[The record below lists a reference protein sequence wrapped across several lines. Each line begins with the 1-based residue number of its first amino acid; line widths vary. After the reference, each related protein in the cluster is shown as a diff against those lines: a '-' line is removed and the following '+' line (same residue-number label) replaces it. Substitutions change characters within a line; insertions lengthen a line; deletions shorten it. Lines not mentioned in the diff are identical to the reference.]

1 LTNGA
6 AVGDGVDMSAQ
17 EENGAGGGSLIETL
31 DAYLAEVPERDQA
44 DALHQVFYGFYT
56 RIAIIDR
63 TTHELASWARSYAGK
78 TPDAPAPLAEAMR
91 DNAVYVGQELFTGR
105 VRAMTAL
112 AYISKRLAET
122 AKRSPPAGPYTLTQ
136 AVAFDEEAGRMRT
149 YDLSRPGE
157 HPDLPYDP
165 LSYDPHAE

>member
-1 LTNGA
+1 
-6 AVGDGVDMSAQ
+6 MSTQ

-31 DAYLAEVPERDQA
+31 DAYLVEVPEADQA

-63 TTHELASWARSYAGK
+63 TTYELATWAKSYAGR
-78 TPDAPAPLAEAMR
+78 TPDAPPPLAEALR

-122 AKRSPPAGPYTLTQ
+122 VKRFPPSRPYTLTH
-136 AVAFDEEAGRMRT
+136 AVAFDEPGGRMRT
-149 YDLSRPGE
+149 YSLSEPGE